1 MRCPQHPENGQ
12 SRHGREFLVKHRMR
26 YFLDVEFN
34 GFGGPMI
41 SIAAVA
47 EDDETQFF
55 YEAVECVQPTDWVKS
70 HVLPVLQTKPVAIGE
85 MTRRFSEFLQS
96 DPAPII
102 VADWPEDIVHAAA
115 LLTNGLGRRLLDNE
129 VQFKLLEKSDFSPSH
144 LSEVPHNAY
153 YDALALR
160 RWTLANE
167 VV

>member
-1 MRCPQHPENGQ
+1 MY
-12 SRHGREFLVKHRMR
+12 LVKHRMR

-47 EDDETQFF
+47 EDDETLFF

-70 HVLPVLQTKPVAIGE
+70 HVLPVLQTKPVAISE
-85 MTRRFSEFLQS
+85 LTRRFLEFLRG
-96 DPAPII
+96 DPTPII

-115 LLTNGLGRRLLDNE
+115 LLTNGQGRRLLDNE
-129 VQFKLLEKSDFSPSH
+129 VQFKLLEKSGFSPSH